1 MCIIN
6 SNPGLCFNGDIIYP
20 EIKIQRNRFT
30 FITGKSGCGKSTYL
44 KMLNRMVLPN
54 EGSIRY
60 NGKEI
65 SEYPVLE
72 YRRNVLL
79 VPQEIFLLD
88 ATIRENFDFYYT
100 SRGDKTISDEK
111 IEEFLRICCL
121 DFKAGD
127 VCTRMSGGER
137 QRVFL
142 AIFLSMA
149 VDVFLMDEPT
159 AALDEKTSIELMQN
173 FRKYCGENNITVVC
187 ISHSNKLV
195 EVFADDI
202 IKLGGDIGE

>member
-6 SNPGLCFNGDIIYP
+6 SNPGLCFNREIIYP

-173 FRKYCGENNITVVC
+173 FRRYCGENNITVVC

>member
-6 SNPGLCFNGDIIYP
+6 SNLDLCFNGVIRYP
-20 EIKIQRNRFT
+20 EIKIKRNRFT

-44 KMLNRMVLPN
+44 KMLNRMVLP
-54 EGSIRY
+54 ESGSIRY
-60 NGKEI
+60 NEKEI

-111 IEEFLRICCL
+111 IEEFLGICCL

-127 VCTRMSGGER
+127 ICTRMSGGER

-173 FRKYCGENNITVVC
+173 FRRYCDENNITVVC

-195 EVFADDI
+195 EIFADDI
-202 IKLGGDIGE
+202 IKLGGATM

>member
-6 SNPGLCFNGDIIYP
+6 SNLDLCFNGVIRYP
-20 EIKIQRNRFT
+20 EIKIKRNRFT

-44 KMLNRMVLPN
+44 KMLNRMVLP
-54 EGSIRY
+54 ESGSIRY
-60 NGKEI
+60 NEKEI

-88 ATIRENFDFYYT
+88 TTIRENFDFYYT

-111 IEEFLRICCL
+111 IEEFLGICCL

-202 IKLGGDIGE
+202 IKLGGATM